1 MIQAQNPDVE
11 LNILLDT
18 GITDDELNGDAL
30 NAPKKLEFMMN
41 TKNVKVL
48 YQ

>member
-11 LNILLDT
+11 LDVLLDT
-18 GITDDELNGDAL
+18 RITDDELNGDAL
-30 NAPKKLEFMMN
+30 NAPKKLGFMMN
-41 TKNVKVL
+41 TKNVRVL